1 MVKMTQ
7 RDSTPFEPLHGEIGA
22 FLRSRRER
30 LTPADVGLPSGF
42 RRRTPGLRRD
52 EVAQL
57 AGIGATWY
65 TWLEQGRDVRASA
78 EVLTAL
84 ADALKLDPVERRHL
98 FVLSDR
104 QPPQILPSGPESV
117 EPALQ
122 RMLDGLTDQPAYIT
136 GRRWD
141 ILAWNHA
148 ATMVFGDY
156 AKLQGDERNLMHM
169 VFANPRHRKLL
180 IDWDELAPVA
190 LAMFRADCTRYAGDA
205 DFERLVTLLKAQ
217 SSEFK
222 AWWQRHEVT
231 ERLSSI
237 KRIAH
242 PRKGRMAFEYVSL
255 AVADG
260 SDRKMTVY
268 TPLAEHNT
276 ASKLTDLLRLET
288 LRVA

>member
-1 MVKMTQ
+1 MQ
-7 RDSTPFEPLHGEIGA
+7 RSSAHFEPLHSEIGA

-30 LTPADVGLPSGF
+30 LTPAEVGLPNGF

-65 TWLEQGRDVRASA
+65 TWLEQGREVRAST

-104 QPPQILPSGPESV
+104 PPPQTLPIGPELIES
-117 EPALQ
+117 ALQ
-122 RMLDGLTDQPAYIT
+122 RMLDGLADQPAYIT

-141 ILAWNHA
+141 VLAWNRA
-148 ATMVFGDY
+148 AAAVFGDY
-156 AKLQGDERNLMHM
+156 GRLQGDERNLMHM

-180 IDWDELAPVA
+180 ADWDELAPVA
-190 LAMFRADCTRYAGDA
+190 LAMFRADCARYAGDA
-205 DFERLVTLLKAQ
+205 DFERLVAVLKTQ

-222 AWWQRHEVT
+222 AWWQCHEVT
-231 ERLSSI
+231 ERLSNI
-237 KRIAH
+237 KSIAH
-242 PRKGRMAFEYVSL
+242 PRKGRMSFEYVSL

-260 SDRKMTVY
+260 SGRMMTVY

-276 ASKLTDLLRLET
+276 ASKLADLLQMET
-288 LRVA
+288 LRAA